1 MGWAAYLLHSGAYGK
16 VDETLG
22 DADVYFSIMDYQEIL
37 PKGDCEGCYFAVGSL
52 PSGCHGYKY
61 NAIAQTFSSHSHG
74 LGEQGCFAIRGSG
87 CDGNLRDVVKEF
99 RIIPEEHESS
109 VISSVPVILVYVRL
123 EPAFCKI
130 IPSVFQRGAVIID
143 HPLSDFRQK

>member
-1 MGWAAYLLHSGAYGK
+1 M
-16 VDETLG
+16 
-22 DADVYFSIMDYQEIL
+22 
-37 PKGDCEGCYFAVGSL
+37 
-52 PSGCHGYKY
+52 
-61 NAIAQTFSSHSHG
+61 
-74 LGEQGCFAIRGSG
+74 
-87 CDGNLRDVVKEF
+87 RDVVKEF

-143 HPLSDFRQK
+143 HPLSDFRQKYLLVMRLRNNPVYYGRGFYRPSLATFP